1 MADKKKAETAE
12 VTSEVT
18 MTSEVAEIKKDVKEL
33 KEAVEKKPRKP
44 REKVREIEEII
55 NLPISKLTDKEKE
68 KLIKALKEAN
78 TVANNK
84 CEHLKQSTESAF
96 AQARELEK
104 KYDAMEQ
111 FYIRQLQYVDNQL
124 NAFHAAVNQAIKG
137 GIQ

>member
-1 MADKKKAETAE
+1 MPNINKETKEVYETATE
-12 VTSEVT
+12 KVDTKTTTE
-18 MTSEVAEIKKDVKEL
+18 APKE
-33 KEAVEKKPRKP
+33 EKKPRKP

-55 NLPISKLTDKEKE
+55 NLPVSKLTDKEKE

-84 CEHLKQSTESAF
+84 CEHLKQNTESAF

>member
-1 MADKKKAETAE
+1 MPNINKETKEVYENTTEKVEVKPTAE
-12 VTSEVT
+12 
-18 MTSEVAEIKKDVKEL
+18 APKE
-33 KEAVEKKPRKP
+33 EKKPRKP

-55 NLPISKLTDKEKE
+55 NLPVSKLTDKEKE
-68 KLIKALKEAN
+68 RLIKALKEAN

-84 CEHLKQSTESAF
+84 CEHLKQNTESAF